1 VQVLDGIEELLIELA
16 ARDLER
22 GQGTGLPSGE
32 RVAASIG
39 AAPLT
44 PDEVGLAE
52 WGWTVETPLWLYV
65 LREAAVRHDGER
77 LGEVGATIVAEVLV
91 GIIAADPESY
101 LALAPDWMP
110 TLPARGPRFALAD
123 LLLAA

>member
-1 VQVLDGIEELLIELA
+1 MA
-16 ARDLER
+16 ER
-22 GQGTGLPSGE
+22 
-32 RVAASIG
+32 IG

-52 WGWTVETPLWLYV
+52 WGWTDETPLWLYV

-77 LGEVGATIVAEVLV
+77 LGEVGGTIVAEVLI

-101 LALAPDWMP
+101 VALEPDWTP
-110 TLPARGPRFALAD
+110 TLPARGQGFGLAD
-123 LLLAA
+123 LLIPA